1 MYIRIRMYIC
11 VLYVC
16 MHTYV
21 CTYVPPFSEEMED
34 HELDIITGF
43 QVSDGERHIVVLEG
57 LKKGGME
64 QLWETLPH
72 NSTQGAC
79 AGRL

>member
-1 MYIRIRMYIC
+1 MY
-11 VLYVC
+11 L
-16 MHTYV
+16 
-21 CTYVPPFSEEMED
+21 PPFSDEMED

-43 QVSDGERHIVVLEG
+43 HVSDGELHIVVLEG

-64 QLWETLPH
+64 QLWDSLPH

-79 AGRL
+79 SGRLLTLQTHCSYMYVW